1 MCLQHLDSFY
11 TQAGVQ
17 PNSLAMATLPD
28 QGEKARWLVKTL
40 IADIDLLAH
49 G

>member
-17 PNSLAMATLPD
+17 PNSLAMATLQD
-28 QGEKARWLVKTL
+28 QGKKSRWLVRML
-40 IADIDLLAH
+40 IVDIDLPAH